1 MISEGKRILVTGG
14 TGSMGKTF
22 VRREEG
28 LSMKRVL
35 VTGGCGYVGGAVVD
49 ALIEMGH
56 DVRVYD
62 VLLYEEQ
69 YRKLVPFVRGDVRD
83 VAKLREHLEW
93 ADSVVCLAALVG
105 DGACALNT
113 EITVELNFKSVEWL
127 RQHFDGRIVFA
138 STCSV
143 YGAQDGELVETSPIN
158 PLSLY
163 AATKI
168 QAEAALADSDAV
180 SFRLGTLFGVG
191 DEFSRIRLDLVVNTL
206 TVRAHEQGR
215 ISVFGGDQFRP
226 LLHVKDAA
234 RAFAKAVEQPNRG
247 VYNLAAK
254 NTRIID
260 IAYQIRGHFPD
271 SAIEVSKAMFQD
283 TRNYRV
289 SAARAIKEVDFRP
302 RFSLDDGIEEIKQ
315 LILEGRIRD
324 TGLDRYS
331 NQAYLSA
338 LLKRESSAL
347 SFRDAGALVG

>member
-1 MISEGKRILVTGG
+1 
-14 TGSMGKTF
+14 
-22 VRREEG
+22 
-28 LSMKRVL
+28 MKRVL

-49 ALIEMGH
+49 ALLEMGH
-56 DVRVYD
+56 EVRVYD

-69 YRKLVPFVRGDVRD
+69 YRKPVPFVRGDVRD
-83 VAKLREHLEW
+83 FAKLREQLEW
-93 ADSVVCLAALVG
+93 AECVVWLAALVG
-105 DGACALNT
+105 DGACALNP
-113 EITVELNFKSVEWL
+113 EITVELNFKSLEWL

-143 YGAQDGELVETSPIN
+143 YGAQDGELVETSGTN

-163 AATKI
+163 AATKL
-168 QAEAALADSDAV
+168 QAEGALAGSDAV

-206 TVRAHEQGR
+206 TVRAHEHGR

-234 RAFAKAVEQPNRG
+234 RAFAKAVDQANRG
-247 VYNLAAK
+247 VYNIASK

-271 SAIEVSKAMFQD
+271 CAIDVGEAMFQD

-289 SAARAIKEVDFRP
+289 SAARAIKELSFQP
-302 RFSLDDGIEEIKQ
+302 RYSLDDGIEEVKQ
-315 LILEGRIRD
+315 LVLNGRIRD
-324 TGLDRYS
+324 TGIDRYS
-331 NQAYLSA
+331 NLAYLSA
-338 LLKRESSAL
+338 LLKREASAL
-347 SFRDAGALVG
+347 AFRDSGALVGS

>member
-1 MISEGKRILVTGG
+1 
-14 TGSMGKTF
+14 
-22 VRREEG
+22 
-28 LSMKRVL
+28 MKRVL
-35 VTGGCGYVGGAVVD
+35 VTGGCGYIGGAVVD
-49 ALIEMGH
+49 ALVEMGH

-62 VLLYEEQ
+62 MLLYEEQ
-69 YRKLVPFVRGDVRD
+69 YRKRVPFVRGDVRD
-83 VAKLREHLEW
+83 VNKLREHLDW
-93 ADSVVCLAALVG
+93 ADGVVCLAALVG
-105 DGACALNT
+105 DGACALNPDV
-113 EITVELNFKSVEWL
+113 TVEVNFKSVEWL
-127 RQHFDGRIVFA
+127 REHFDGRIVFA

-143 YGAQDGELVETSPIN
+143 YGAQGGELVETSPTN

-168 QAEAALADSDAV
+168 QSEQALADSDAI
-180 SFRLGTLFGVG
+180 SLRLGTLFGVG

-215 ISVFGGDQFRP
+215 ITVFGGDQFRP

-234 RAFAKAVEQPNRG
+234 RAFARAVDQPNRG
-247 VYNLAAK
+247 VYNLTAK

-260 IAYQIRGHFPD
+260 LASQIRGHFPD
-271 SAIEVSKAMFQD
+271 CTIEVSQALFED

-289 SAARAIKEVDFRP
+289 SAARAIKDLDFRP

-315 LILEGRIRD
+315 LILEGRITN

-347 SFRDAGALVG
+347 SFRDVGTLVG

>member
-1 MISEGKRILVTGG
+1 
-14 TGSMGKTF
+14 
-22 VRREEG
+22 
-28 LSMKRVL
+28 MKRVL

-49 ALIEMGH
+49 ALVAMGH
-56 DVRVYD
+56 EVRVYD

-69 YRKLVPFVRGDVRD
+69 YRKRVPFVRGDVRD
-83 VAKLREHLEW
+83 VAKLAEQLEW
-93 ADSVVCLAALVG
+93 ADCVVWLAAVVG
-105 DGACALNT
+105 DGACALNP
-113 EITVELNFKSVEWL
+113 EMTVELNFKSVEWL

-143 YGAQDGELVETSPIN
+143 YGAQDGELVETSTTN

-168 QAEAALADSDAV
+168 QAETALAGSDAV

-206 TVRAHEQGR
+206 TVRAHEEGR
-215 ISVFGGDQFRP
+215 VSVFGGDQFRP

-234 RAFAKAVEQPNRG
+234 AAFANAVDQTNRG
-247 VYNLAAK
+247 VYNLTAK

-271 SAIEVSKAMFQD
+271 CTIEQSEAMFQD

-289 SAARAIKEVDFRP
+289 SAALAIKEVGFRP
-302 RFSLDDGIEEIKQ
+302 RYSLDDGIEEIKQ
-315 LILEGRIRD
+315 LVQEGRIRD

-331 NQAYLSA
+331 NLAYLSA

-347 SFRDAGALVG
+347 SFREAGALVG

>member
-1 MISEGKRILVTGG
+1 
-14 TGSMGKTF
+14 
-22 VRREEG
+22 
-28 LSMKRVL
+28 MKRVL

-49 ALIEMGH
+49 ALIEAGH
-56 DVRVYD
+56 EVRVYD

-69 YRKLVPFVRGDVRD
+69 YRKRVPFFRGDVRD
-83 VAKLREHLEW
+83 VAKLREHVEW
-93 ADSVVCLAALVG
+93 ADCVVWLAALVG
-105 DGACALNT
+105 DGACALNPEVT
-113 EITVELNFKSVEWL
+113 LELNFKSVQWL
-127 RQHFDGRIVFA
+127 RQQFDGRIVFA

-143 YGAQDGELVETSPIN
+143 YGAQDGELVETSPTN

-168 QAEAALADSDAV
+168 QAEGALTDSDAI

-206 TVRAHEQGR
+206 TVRAHEHSR

-226 LLHVKDAA
+226 LLHVKDVALTFA
-234 RAFAKAVEQPNRG
+234 RAVDQPNRG

-271 SAIEVSKAMFQD
+271 CAIEVSEAMFQD

-289 SAARAIKEVDFRP
+289 SAARAIKELGFRP
-302 RFSLDDGIEEIKQ
+302 KYSLDDGIEEIKQ
-315 LILEGRIRD
+315 LVLDGRIRD

-338 LLKRESSAL
+338 LLKKESSAL
-347 SFRDAGALVG
+347 AFNETPALLAR